1 MLRNVAPLDRA
12 LRGGAAFVAA
22 NVAVNLPDSKKPVKF
37 GLLALAVVLGVT
49 AAIGFCPLYR
59 LLVISTRTAGN

>member
-22 NVAVNLPDSKKPVKF
+22 NVAANLPDSKKPVKF

-59 LLVISTRTAGN
+59 LLGISTRTAGN